1 MVDIALTHDRPA
13 LLSSA
18 PMRRSHRADRSFKR
32 LTFACALF
40 VLLMFAGIIMAL
52 VAGAWP
58 ALGTF
63 GFGFLVSEAWNPVRG
78 CAYARR
84 FGVA

>member
-52 VAGAWP
+52 VAGGSYRLP
-58 ALGTF
+58 LIE
-63 GFGFLVSEAWNPVRG
+63 SMKRRG
-78 CAYARR
+78 WFHRLRPQA
-84 FGVA
+84 V